1 MCSQRTHTYTQHSIL
16 HSLDY
21 FVLFC
26 FFWVRTLAST
36 RDANK
41 MIWKSF
47 VSYVDTVHGVPSI
60 CIINWNLWCCV
71 CVKKQRCLVYKKR
84 VGTQRRI
91 ELCAVGSSLL
101 VLRGTLSC
109 VVHGMAIRCR
119 CLVVRIRIIE
129 LSRLPTNICAVKKAR
144 CVCANRQGRCR
155 HITAHTRHFYRA
167 IMIHFNYY
175 YIFQCQCS
183 KCSTKNWIARTQQLW
198 SDGRKWHKICHKL
211 EDADE
216 NQEIILIF
224 IFIKLCCMFL
234 TNEQWTIHICA
245 RPRMRCSFVCY
256 DTHNLLIRP
265 ERFASFVGM

>member
-155 HITAHTRHFYRA
+155 HITTSLSC
-167 IMIHFNYY
+167 NYDPLQLLLY
-175 YIFQCQCS
+175 LPVPVLKVLNQKLNRS
-183 KCSTKNWIARTQQLW
+183 NSTTLERRKKMTQ
-198 SDGRKWHKICHKL
+198 
-211 EDADE
+211 
-216 NQEIILIF
+216 
-224 IFIKLCCMFL
+224 
-234 TNEQWTIHICA
+234 
-245 RPRMRCSFVCY
+245 
-256 DTHNLLIRP
+256 NL
-265 ERFASFVGM
+265 S